1 MKTINKILPTVHM
14 ILPTRLAI
22 WWGKKLMK
30 ECPLSIPKKRLPKAK
45 LPI

>member
-22 WWGKKLMK
+22 WWGKKIDERVPTLNT
-30 ECPLSIPKKRLPKAK
+30 
-45 LPI
+45 